1 MKISNQIKTLVQK
14 GWDNKWIKNLMIFII
29 VFVPIIAIDQ
39 GTKAGIFDGDKS
51 GHPSET
57 VADWK
62 IIAFRSQFHT
72 STTFLD
78 FIGGSLPLWAALLI
92 DYTLVFAFASII
104 IFSKT
109 KLTTV
114 AASFAFAGILGNT
127 IDASAFHGVRNV
139 FFIPWRDNGTF
150 NFADII
156 IVIGSIG
163 TGLSFIVPMLLKDFK
178 KK

>member
-1 MKISNQIKTLVQK
+1 ML
-14 GWDNKWIKNLMIFII
+14 FIT
-29 VFVPIIAIDQ
+29 VFAPLIIIDQ
-39 GTKAGIFDGDKS
+39 GTKGGIFNGDTS
-51 GHPSET
+51 GHPSDV

-78 FIGGSLPLWAALLI
+78 FIGKSLPLWSALLI
-92 DYTLVFAFASII
+92 DYILVFVFAAII
-104 IFSKT
+104 AFSKT
-109 KLTTV
+109 KLTTI
-114 AASFAFAGILGNT
+114 AASIAFAGILGNT

-150 NFADII
+150 NFADVI
-156 IVIGSIG
+156 IVVGSIG